1 MKVNANFSGD
11 ESQASEY
18 TKAPTK
24 TALTD
29 YLSGRKG
36 WVTFEDIAANVA
48 QLETAEQGVIHQAC
62 FDCGYTKV
70 DF

>member
-1 MKVNANFSGD
+1 MRVNVNYSGD

-18 TKAPTK
+18 TEEATK
-24 TALTD
+24 TALTG
-29 YLSGRKG
+29 YLSSRKG
-36 WVTFEDIAANVA
+36 WVTFEDITSNVS
-48 QLETAEQGVIHQAC
+48 QLEAAEQGVIHQAC